1 MNSDSQ
7 QQLSNPSSQDGFTIV
22 ECLLAIIIVSILLV
36 AIAPVLVLA
45 TANRVQAKR
54 VELATNAAK
63 AYVDRIRAGAFNS
76 SSSPSETVL
85 IQGIIVDST
94 SSRPG
99 QGNALSQVI
108 PPRSTGNLTCAA
120 NDYCTQPRVPQRAG
134 NYLLYCVDG
143 DGDGA
148 CTKNSMKDMIIQVS
162 ASQPSPSTPA
172 NLNLG
177 YKLGIRVYRADAFAE
192 NGPLKKSD
200 INTKATART
209 FTGGLGDRKAP
220 QVEMQADIVSDSTQY
235 TDYCTRFGGC

>member
-22 ECLLAIIIVSILLV
+22 ECLLAIIIVSILLL

-63 AYVDRIRAGAFNS
+63 AYIDRIRAGAFNQ
-76 SSSPSETVL
+76 SSSPPETVQ

-94 SSRPG
+94 RRPS
-99 QGNALSQVI
+99 QGNALSQVM
-108 PPRSTGNLTCAA
+108 PPRSTGSLRCAA
-120 NDYCTQPRVPQRAG
+120 NDYCTQPRVPQRGG

-143 DGDGA
+143 DGDGE
-148 CTKNSMKDMIIQVS
+148 CKENSMKDMIIQVS
-162 ASQPSPSTPA
+162 ASQPNPGTSP
-172 NLNLG
+172 NLTLG
-177 YKLGIRVYRADAFAE
+177 YQLGIRVYRADAFADS
-192 NGPLKKSD
+192 GSLKKSD
-200 INTKATART
+200 ITTKATANT

-220 QVEMQADIVSDSTQY
+220 QIEMQTEIVSDSTTY
-235 TDYCTRFGGC
+235 SDYCTRIGGCS